1 MQNIVAAIM
10 IVSIVSFFSCEKDN
24 DDSINQQP
32 AVIKATGD
40 IQDDVDVFKNMLG
53 PLNTTP
59 DVTGGH
65 REINWDGV
73 PDSLL
78 NKPLPDNFFNQTGE
92 NVSAA
97 LQKGITYT
105 PGNFVVSNTEFASV
119 NSEASTQFSA
129 FSGTN
134 TFANTTV
141 SKWDVSFQ
149 KAGTT
154 ESASVQAFGMV
165 FSDVDEDN
173 STSVEFFE
181 DDKSLGKYF
190 VPAHDATSGFSFLGV
205 NFPNNQH
212 ITKVTVTHDGFLAEG
227 TQDISDGGTRDFI
240 VLDDFIY
247 SEPVVQ

>member
-1 MQNIVAAIM
+1 MKNIVAVAIM
-10 IVSIVSFFSCEKDN
+10 LNTVLFFSCDKDEGEGNN
-24 DDSINQQP
+24 DNVM
-32 AVIKATGD
+32 VIKATVD
-40 IQDDVDVFKNMLG
+40 IQPDVDAFKNMLG

-65 REINWDGV
+65 REINWDAV

-92 NVSAA
+92 NASTA

-105 PGNFVVSNTEFASV
+105 PGNFVVSNNQFAFL
-119 NSEASTQFSA
+119 NSDASTQFSA

-141 SKWDVSFQ
+141 SRWDVSFQ
-149 KAGTT
+149 RAGTT
-154 ESASVQAFGMV
+154 ESAFVQAFGLV
-165 FSDVDEDN
+165 FSDVDKDN

-181 DDKSLGKYF
+181 GNTSLGKYF
-190 VPAHDATSGFSFLGV
+190 VPAHDASSSFSFLGV
-205 NFPNNQH
+205 NFQNNRRV
-212 ITKVTVTHDGFLAEG
+212 TKVTVIHDGFLAEG
-227 TQDISDGGTRDFI
+227 ARDVSDGGTRDLI

-247 SEPVVQ
+247 SEPVVK

>member
-1 MQNIVAAIM
+1 MKNIVAAI
-10 IVSIVSFFSCEKDN
+10 ITVSIVSFFSCEKDN
-24 DDSINQQP
+24 GDSTNQQP
-32 AVIKATGD
+32 VVIKATGD
-40 IQDDVDVFKNMLG
+40 IQDDVEAFKNLLG

-65 REINWDGV
+65 REINWDSV

-105 PGNFVVSNTEFASV
+105 PGNFVVSNTEFAAV
-119 NSEASTQFSA
+119 NSDASTQFSA

-141 SKWDVSFQ
+141 SRWDVSFQ

-190 VPAHDATSGFSFLGV
+190 VPAHDATGSFSFLGV

-212 ITKVTVTHDGFLAEG
+212 ITKVTVAHDGFLAEG
-227 TQDISDGGTRDFI
+227 AKDVSDNGTRDLI
-240 VLDDFIY
+240 ILDDFIY
-247 SEPVVQ
+247 SEPVTQ